1 MRAPVFFQS
10 KVERLER
17 AGDLSGI
24 VAVLADRSDK
34 TYERAHAAKALA
46 DCADRLGTVRD
57 QAVGVLM
64 LAADEPSEV
73 RKWALFALAE
83 LREPSALS
91 AFRRAAADRDW
102 MIRIFAAHGFDRLR
116 SNDSLVEVVGLLADP
131 ESGVREAAAAAL
143 ASIGDGRARPL
154 LEHTAMTDP
163 YPWVREAAQDAL
175 ETLRHAVMEQ
185 ADAHSPAG
193 TSGMTN
199 RS

>member
-1 MRAPVFFQS
+1 MRAPVFFLS

-17 AGDLSGI
+17 AGDLRAI
-24 VAVLADRSDK
+24 VGVLADRADK

-46 DCADRLGTVRD
+46 DAAGALGTIRE
-57 QAVGVLM
+57 QAVAVLM
-64 LAADEPSEV
+64 VAADEPSEV

-83 LREPSALS
+83 LREPSALP

-116 SNDSLVEVVGLLADP
+116 SHDCLVEVVGLLGDR

-154 LEHTAMTDP
+154 LEQAALTDP
-163 YPWVREAAQDAL
+163 YPWVREAAKDAL
-175 ETLRHAVMEQ
+175 ETL
-185 ADAHSPAG
+185 G
-193 TSGMTN
+193 
-199 RS
+199 RSAS

>member
-17 AGDLSGI
+17 AGDLRAI
-24 VAVLADRSDK
+24 IAVLSDRTDK

-46 DCADRLGTVRD
+46 DGADHLGLIRE
-57 QAVGVLM
+57 QAVAVLM
-64 LAADEPSEV
+64 LAADEPSDV

-83 LREPSALS
+83 LREPTALP

-116 SNDSLVEVVGLLADP
+116 SRDSLVEVVGLLGDR

-154 LEHTAMTDP
+154 LERAALTDP

-175 ETLRHAVMEQ
+175 
-185 ADAHSPAG
+185 DALA
-193 TSGMTN
+193 
-199 RS
+199 R